1 MSRVKSTVARKK
13 RVKKVLKQAKGAYLE
28 RSKRY
33 RRARETVMRAMK
45 YATRDRKVRKRQ
57 FRRLWITRI
66 NAAVRKEGMKYS
78 EFIAALKKKN
88 VIIDRSIL
96 QQLAVTRP
104 EVFKYIV
111 DFVKE
116 N

>member
-1 MSRVKSTVARKK
+1 MSRVKSSVTRKK
-13 RVKKVLKQAKGAYLE
+13 KVKKILKAARGAYQE

-33 RRARETVMRAMK
+33 RRAKETVQRALS
-45 YATRDRKVRKRQ
+45 YATRDRKVKKRQ

-66 NAAVRKEGMKYS
+66 NAALRSEGMKYS
-78 EFIAALKKKN
+78 DFIAALKKKN

-96 QQLAVTRP
+96 QQLALSRP

-111 DFVKE
+111 NFVKE
-116 N
+116 S